1 MLEIERQ
8 DYKRCEILRVQGR
21 IDSSNAQEFEEALMQ
36 AVEDKGN
43 VVVNL
48 KGAEYLSSAAIRA
61 LIAALKETRGRTLRK
76 GNLVL
81 AEVPDRLREVF
92 DLAALN
98 SLFEF
103 HDTETS
109 AVGSF

>member
-1 MLEIERQ
+1 MLNIEHQEYR
-8 DYKRCEILRVQGR
+8 RCEVLRVKGR
-21 IDSSNAQEFEEALMQ
+21 IDSSNAQEFEDALLK
-36 AVEDKGN
+36 AVEEHSN

-48 KGAEYLSSAAIRA
+48 QEVEYLSSAAIRA

-81 AEVPDRLREVF
+81 AETPAKIHEVF
-92 DLAALN
+92 DLAALT

-103 HDTETS
+103 YKDETA